1 MWSFLVEVNLSS
13 FLSFVYI
20 CIVVGDPV
28 VMRGGG
34 DPVVMGEGWD
44 PINVFMCIIDI
55 VLDSVSMVFWCV
67 LTVWYLFSGVY

>member
-28 VMRGGG
+28 VM
-34 DPVVMGEGWD
+34 GEGEIQLSWGRV
-44 PINVFMCIIDI
+44 VFMCIIDI
-55 VLDSVSMVFWCV
+55 DLDSVSMVFWCV